1 MDNRRSPFDPPHAD
15 HVGVEINLGALM
27 APFFVSRAPPRPLVR
42 ALRAPPAGLGGA
54 AIYRVRVTAGPC
66 AAEVE
71 GPDAARVLLMTGAI
85 VVGAHVGGSVLAQR
99 AAGGIAVALAAPLLR
114 RLVAALVRRPRA
126 LRA

>member
-27 APFFVSRAPPRPLVR
+27 APFFVS
-42 ALRAPPAGLGGA
+42 RAPPAGLGGA